1 MKKIL
6 KIIAIVLFI
15 FIIAIQFFRPD
26 RINLPVVEAETLQA
40 STEVPEDVQNILQT
54 SCNDCH
60 TNQTNWIWYSN
71 IAPVSWKMVEH
82 VEDGRRE
89 LNFSIWNTY
98 DTKRK
103 TRKLEEICE
112 MVESR
117 EMPLPSYLWLHWN
130 ARLHDEQ
137 VKILCDWTAKEIE
150 RLAGNP

>member
-1 MKKIL
+1 MKKTL

-15 FIIAIQFFRPD
+15 AIIAIQFYRPD
-26 RINLPVVEAETLQA
+26 RINVPIVEAETLQA
-40 STEVPEDVQNILQT
+40 STEVPGDVQKILQT

-60 TNQTNWIWYSN
+60 TNQTDWIWYSN
-71 IAPVSWKMVEH
+71 FAPVSWKMVEH

-112 MVESR
+112 QVETGA
-117 EMPLPSYLWLHWN
+117 MPLPSYLWLHWD
-130 ARLHDEQ
+130 ARLSDDQ
-137 VKILCDWTAKEIE
+137 IKILCDWTAKEIE